1 MRSAMSGVERGRI
14 AELMERE
21 ESRFVE
27 AHPES
32 RRLHE
37 RGQDSLLDGVPM
49 NWMTRWPG
57 AFPVFVDTAQGADLS
72 DVDSN
77 QYADLCLGDTGAM
90 TGHSPAATVAAV
102 QERVAKGITAMLP
115 TEDAAWVGE
124 EMKRR
129 FGMPNWQFSLS
140 ATDANRFV
148 IRIAREITGR
158 PKILVHNHCY
168 HGSVDETITTLV
180 GGEVRLREGNVGAPV
195 DPAETTRI
203 VEINDLEALE
213 RELAHEDV
221 ACVLVEPALTNIGIV
236 LADDGYHD
244 RLRELT
250 LKTGTLLVID
260 ETHTLCCG
268 PGGYT
273 GVAGLEPDFLTIGK
287 SIGGGVPIG
296 AYGFTD
302 EVGRR
307 VADHTVPVAADVGGV
322 GGTLAG
328 NALSLAAARATLAEV
343 LTDDAFEHMIA
354 LGERFERAVSAT
366 ISEHSLPWSVTR
378 LGCRVEYMFSP
389 SPPRTGGEAAAALDE
404 ELDALLHLY
413 MLNRGILL
421 TPFHMMALMSPATTE
436 AHVDRHS
443 DAFAEAAAEL
453 VNV

>member
-1 MRSAMSGVERGRI
+1 MSGVGRARI

-21 ESRFVE
+21 QSRFVD

-57 AFPVFVDTAQGADLS
+57 AFPVFVATAQGAEVT
-72 DVDSN
+72 DVDGNS
-77 QYADLCLGDTGAM
+77 YADLCLGDTGAM
-90 TGHSPAATVAAV
+90 TGHSPAPTVAAV
-102 QERVAKGITAMLP
+102 QDRAAKGITAMLP
-115 TEDAAWVGE
+115 TEDAVHVGE

-148 IRIAREITGR
+148 VRIAREITGR

-195 DPAETTRI
+195 DPAATTRI
-203 VEINDLEALE
+203 VEINDLDALE
-213 RELAHEDV
+213 RELSHGDV

-236 LADDGYHD
+236 LADDGYHE

-250 LKTGTLLVID
+250 RKTGTLLVID

-287 SIGGGVPIG
+287 SIAGGVPIG
-296 AYGFTD
+296 AYGFTE

-343 LTDDAFEHMIA
+343 LTEDAFEHMIA

-389 SPPRTGGEAAAALDE
+389 SPPQTGGEAAAALDE

-443 DAFAEAAAEL
+443 EAFAEATAEL
-453 VNV
+453 SRS